1 MVLAYLR
8 RTRDYSRPQITRLV
22 ARWRRTAFRLI
33 PESENTVILLAAF
46 AMGVASA
53 SHAQGTAPSTG
64 SSNNSAPSQM
74 APVAAAGAV
83 PANKV
88 TKQDLD
94 AAFNRAD
101 ANHDGQLSRAEA
113 EHFPAVAQRFEQI
126 DGNRDGFLSR
136 EEFNKAASN

>member
-1 MVLAYLR
+1 MRSNTIAIKQLKH
-8 RTRDYSRPQITRLV
+8 S
-22 ARWRRTAFRLI
+22 I
-33 PESENTVILLAAF
+33 PNFELCSVILLAAF
-46 AMGVASA
+46 AMGAASA
-53 SHAQGTAPSTG
+53 SHAQSTPKAG
-64 SSNNSAPSQM
+64 SANSAPSQM
-74 APVAAAGAV
+74 TPVAAAGAI

-88 TKQDLD
+88 TSQDLD

-126 DGNRDGFLSR
+126 DGNRDSFISR